1 MNIYP
6 LFYSILCNCLLLIC
20 IYKFCRN
27 AGHTMSEF
35 RSAVEGRHG
44 SLEDLNLDQVAKAT
58 NYEDTVKQLDNYY
71 GIGTNYCLSNM
82 H

>member
-1 MNIYP
+1 
-6 LFYSILCNCLLLIC
+6 
-20 IYKFCRN
+20 
-27 AGHTMSEF
+27 MSEF

-71 GIGTNYCLSNM
+71 GIGTNYCFIKK